1 MNEHPDWTGQARAA
15 LEQSAQA
22 LDAAAVS
29 RLNQARQRAL
39 DQLAPRRRP
48 LHWTRRLAVAASLVL
63 ALALLWPDRPPTEQ
77 GSNAGLP
84 APATL
89 SSEDA
94 ELLAEG
100 ELEMTDELEFYAWL
114 DAQDEHNG

>member
-15 LEQSAQA
+15 LEDSAQA
-22 LDAAAVS
+22 LDAATLS

-39 DQLAPRRRP
+39 AERAPQHRP
-48 LHWTRRLAVAASLVL
+48 LRWTRRLAIAASLVL
-63 ALALLWPDRPPTEQ
+63 GVALLWPDPPSPTS
-77 GSNAGLP
+77 GNNAGLP
-84 APATL
+84 VAATL
-89 SSEDA
+89 SPEDA